1 MNTPIPFLSRP
12 SANPLACVFST
23 LLEKALCMMLLTYN
37 VSLSVR
43 LVSVYF
49 FILNHNCSLSF

>member
-1 MNTPIPFLSRP
+1 
-12 SANPLACVFST
+12 
-23 LLEKALCMMLLTYN
+23 MMLLTYN
-37 VSLSVR
+37 VSLSVC